1 MSNLLEFTTVLMK
14 KNRSMREEIK
24 QEKIKK
30 ETIRTSH
37 FEYSCKK
44 RKISENLIKACLE
57 KGRIV
62 KQKRALHYVLDN
74 LHVVVDLDNET
85 LITTYFKTNY
95 SEAA

>member
-1 MSNLLEFTTVLMK
+1 MSNLLEFSTVLMK
-14 KNRSMREEIK
+14 KNRSMKEEIK
-24 QEKIKK
+24 KEKIKK
-30 ETIRTSH
+30 ETIRTNH

-44 RKISENLIKACLE
+44 RKISENLITACLE

-62 KQKRALHYVLDN
+62 KQNRALHYVLDN